1 MKLKIA
7 HETTY
12 HFDPPMRGVVQ
23 SHRLTPSVFEGQS
36 VSNWQVEVE
45 GADRGAAFRDG
56 AGDWID
62 TVTLRGPVDALT
74 VQVSGE
80 VHTFDLGGVLRG
92 HRERIVPAAY
102 LRATHATEADRH
114 VAELAADAV
123 AGIAETDPLARAHAL
138 CHAVA
143 GAITYTPGQTEHGT
157 KASEALALGHGVCQD
172 HAHTIIACALTLDMP
187 ARYITGYLFST
198 EEEGMHE
205 ASHAW
210 AEVFVPDLGWVGFDA
225 SNGVC
230 PDDRYVRV
238 GSGADAE
245 EAAPIRGV
253 AQGAGAESLEAR
265 VRVDQV
271 AQ

>member
-1 MKLKIA
+1 MRLKIA

-12 HFDPPMRGVVQ
+12 GFAPPMRGVVQ

-36 VSNWQVEVE
+36 VINWSVAIDDAE
-45 GADRGAAFRDG
+45 RGASFRDG

-62 TVTLRGPVDALT
+62 TFTVMGPVENLVVLVT
-74 VQVSGE
+74 GE
-80 VHTFDLGGVLRG
+80 VETVDLGGVLRG
-92 HRERIVPAAY
+92 HREKMVPTAY
-102 LRATHATEADRH
+102 LRPTHATKPDRKI
-114 VAELAADAV
+114 AELAADTV
-123 AGIAETDPLARAHAL
+123 ADIPAADALARAHAL
-138 CHAVA
+138 CQAVA
-143 GAITYTPGQTEHGT
+143 GAITYTPGQTGSGT
-157 KASEALALGHGVCQD
+157 RAAEALALGRGVCQD

-187 ARYITGYLFST
+187 ARYVTGYLFSS

-230 PDDRYVRV
+230 PDERYVRI

-253 AQGAGAESLEAR
+253 AQGVGVEELDAR